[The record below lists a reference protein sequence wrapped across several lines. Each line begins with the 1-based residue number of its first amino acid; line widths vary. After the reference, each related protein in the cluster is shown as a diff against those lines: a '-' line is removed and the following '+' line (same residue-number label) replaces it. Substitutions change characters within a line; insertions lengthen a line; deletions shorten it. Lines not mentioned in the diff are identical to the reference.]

1 MKTKVKSFS
10 AYPRIVRILRVG
22 ILLLTVLSAELV
34 SAQNSKLIVL
44 VRHAEKEDVPRD
56 NPALT
61 EAGWDRAAAL
71 AEMLEDTH
79 IDHIITSHLDRT
91 ILTAKYVAEARGLT
105 PEEVSIESG
114 LLTHLEAVVDAVH
127 RRPDGEAILVVGHS
141 NTIPGIVNALT
152 GKEYSDLENTVYS
165 TVFIVT
171 LADDEE
177 PRIIVSSFGAKN

>member
-1 MKTKVKSFS
+1 MKTKMMAFS
-10 AYPRIVRILRVG
+10 ACPRIVG
-22 ILLLTVLSAELV
+22 TLLLIVFSADLAA
-34 SAQNSKLIVL
+34 AQNSKLIVL
-44 VRHAEKEDVPRD
+44 VRHAEQEDLPRS

-61 EAGWDRAAAL
+61 EAGWDRATAL

-91 ILTAKYVAEARGLT
+91 ILTAKYVGEARDLI
-105 PEEVSIESG
+105 PEEVSIEAG
-114 LLTHLEAVVDAVH
+114 LLAHLEAVVDAVH

-152 GKEYSDLENTVYS
+152 GEEYSDLNESVFS

-171 LADDEE
+171 LTDGEN
-177 PRIIVSSFGAKN
+177 PRIIISSFGAEN